1 MAKKEIKD
9 KKTTSKRKSKKE
21 EVENEIKPE
30 GNKIYLYNVRVIN
43 KNGDIVRRYI
53 EQTSK
58 EIEEIKKTL
67 EPDEKVRYMP
77 VAFRY

>member
-30 GNKIYLYNVRVIN
+30 GNKIYLY
-43 KNGDIVRRYI
+43 
-53 EQTSK
+53 
-58 EIEEIKKTL
+58 KTRFVF
-67 EPDEKVRYMP
+67 KIHSMTVRYRTNNRLIFTYDINMI
-77 VAFRY
+77 VFTKQIYDNG